1 MSTTPND
8 DAWVKVPLYA
18 AIGYVVLLAVVL
30 PLTGGSRVAV
40 AGWLLLPVVLATGLL
55 VLVATNVE
63 RRWDTRTYAALAPV
77 TVLALT
83 AVVGGVLQ
91 VSPPSEAREATGEP
105 RSLAELTAGTPQD
118 GSAQDDATP
127 QVTAPAEPTVS
138 TATLVAPA
146 TGGGW
151 TRVERPEDQVADT
164 QLAQWTSDLYGI
176 ADVVVGSYQLDSS
189 PGVVF
194 RYVGVNGPIADTS
207 SPEAAGRAALVSA
220 TGSTVTTFPPAADGW
235 LGCNTTSAQGL
246 PRITCAWVGEERAVF
261 LRWDSADIS
270 LSYAATV
277 TRSFRDVA
285 SVDG

>member
-8 DAWVKVPLYA
+8 DAWVKVPLCA

-30 PLTGGSRVAV
+30 PMTGGSRVAV

-55 VLVATNVE
+55 VLVATSTE
-63 RRWDTRTYAALAPV
+63 RRWDTRTYAATAPV

-91 VSPPSEAREATGEP
+91 VSPPSDAREATAEP
-105 RSLAELTAGTPQD
+105 RSVAELTAGTPR
-118 GSAQDDATP
+118 SETLA
-127 QVTAPAEPTVS
+127 QVTAPPEPAVS
-138 TATLVAPA
+138 TATLVAPV

-151 TRVERPEDQVADT
+151 TRVERPEDQVADA
-164 QLAQWTSDLYGI
+164 QLAQWTADLYGVD
-176 ADVVVGSYQLDSS
+176 DVVVGSYQLDAS

-220 TGSTVTTFPPAADGW
+220 SGSTVTTFPPAADGW

-246 PRITCAWVGEERAVF
+246 PRISCAWVGEERAVF
-261 LRWDSADIS
+261 LRWDTADIS
-270 LSYAATV
+270 LSYAAQV